1 MKNIII
7 RQDGFTLIETM
18 IAMVVF
24 TIGILGLFGMQSAA
38 IKENIAANSITTGSL
53 WASSRVEELIALNY
67 DDAEVSAVDK
77 PYKPCDDFSSAD
89 WWQDSPL
96 DVFPDEYPGETSNQA
111 NYFVYWAVSRD
122 CTLVEEDGIGLEDS
136 SEYRPK
142 HLYIVV
148 TRHNGNGP
156 NGEDPE
162 NQEVIAEFSYIKQNQ
177 NN

>member
-38 IKENIAANSITTGSL
+38 IKENLAANSITTGSS

-67 DDAEVSAVDK
+67 DDPDISG
-77 PYKPCDDFSSAD
+77 PYKPCADFSSSN
-89 WWQDSPL
+89 WWQATTDPAIGT
-96 DVFPDEYPGETSNQA
+96 DEYLGKTGNQA
-111 NYFVYWAVSRD
+111 DYFVYWAIARD
-122 CTLVEEDGIGLEDS
+122 CTLVEKDGIGLKDS

-148 TRHNGNGP
+148 TRDSGNG
-156 NGEDPE
+156 E
-162 NQEVIAEFSYIKQNQ
+162 EVTAEFSYIKQNQ
-177 NN
+177 NY

>member
-38 IKENIAANSITTGSL
+38 IKENLAANSITTGSS
-53 WASSRVEELIALNY
+53 WASSRVEELIAKSY
-67 DDAEVSAVDK
+67 GDTEISGTYTDCSV
-77 PYKPCDDFSSAD
+77 FSSPD
-89 WWQDSPL
+89 WWKS
-96 DVFPDEYPGETSNQA
+96 FSSEKYPGESANQPD
-111 NYFVYWAVSRD
+111 YFVYWAVARD
-122 CTLVEEDGIGLEDS
+122 CTLVEKDGIGLKDS

-148 TRHNGNGP
+148 TRDSGNG
-156 NGEDPE
+156 E
-162 NQEVIAEFSYIKQNQ
+162 EVTAEFSYIKQNQ
-177 NN
+177 NY